1 MVNSPNNITKALLL
15 KGFPEIYG
23 SISKAVRVQTAD
35 IFNYLEIVY
44 GKIVRPIFE
53 IEKDL
58 GTRSCRAE
66 SEVREDRSQNLGRAG
81 AATVTVTK
89 YNPDQTRR
97 ARAYRRREELM
108 GAVCS
113 QSSHSL

>member
-1 MVNSPNNITKALLL
+1 MFKYL
-15 KGFPEIYG
+15 KIGWGKIARPI
-23 SISKAVRVQTAD
+23 
-35 IFNYLEIVY
+35 LEIE
-44 GKIVRPIFE
+44 R
-53 IEKDL
+53 DL